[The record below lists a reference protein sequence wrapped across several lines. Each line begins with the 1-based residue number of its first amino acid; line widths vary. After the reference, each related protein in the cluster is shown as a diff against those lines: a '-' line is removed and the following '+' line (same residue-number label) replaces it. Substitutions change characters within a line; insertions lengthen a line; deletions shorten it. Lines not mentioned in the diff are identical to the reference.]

1 MFLNALL
8 LYGTIL
14 GSVPVIIHLLNKRRF
29 KPIQWAAMEF
39 LLQAIQKN
47 ARRLQLRD
55 LILMLIR
62 AFAVICLALA
72 LARPAVTMHG
82 IPGAGNST
90 RAVILLDNS
99 MSMGYNNGR
108 EARFEV
114 AKKMAKAV
122 INQLEPGSRCALL
135 TFNDDVKKPLGDP
148 TDNLAFLEQE
158 LANSVQLSD
167 GGTNVEKA
175 ISAVQKLFD
184 TDIDYRQ
191 GRRELYIITDMQA

>member
-55 LILMLIR
+55 IILMLIR
-62 AFAVICLALA
+62 ALAVICLALA
-72 LARPAVTMHG
+72 LARPAVTMKG

-90 RAVILLDNS
+90 RAIVLLDNS
-99 MSMGYNNGR
+99 MSM
-108 EARFEV
+108 
-114 AKKMAKAV
+114 
-122 INQLEPGSRCALL
+122 
-135 TFNDDVKKPLGDP
+135 
-148 TDNLAFLEQE
+148 
-158 LANSVQLSD
+158 
-167 GGTNVEKA
+167 
-175 ISAVQKLFD
+175 
-184 TDIDYRQ
+184 
-191 GRRELYIITDMQA
+191 